1 MQSTL
6 HGHNADL
13 MPPFTEELMITEH
26 RVSIDG
32 VETSYCENGAGRPIV
47 FLHGA
52 GFGAEGKSSFV
63 RQLNGLSD
71 QFRVVAID
79 HLHFGGTDYPA
90 DGKYIN
96 RLSRVNHVI
105 SFIQQLGLKQI
116 TLVGHSEGSFVAARV
131 AIVRPDLVSKLV
143 LLTANSVSPA
153 FGDDRD
159 EAWMEACR
167 QAYDCSGPMPS
178 EEEYIT
184 ARRKGCRAYGQDVE
198 GAEREAYRR
207 AAARG
212 QWEIWQRLPEEET
225 NLHRYA
231 LLQQEYIFPYLG
243 QLQAQTL
250 IIWSKNDPTATPEQ
264 GLNLA
269 KLIRNSDFHLLN
281 NAGHSVQV
289 DRSESVNRLIRQ
301 WHE

>member
-1 MQSTL
+1 M
-6 HGHNADL
+6 
-13 MPPFTEELMITEH
+13 
-26 RVSIDG
+26 
-32 VETSYCENGAGRPIV
+32 V